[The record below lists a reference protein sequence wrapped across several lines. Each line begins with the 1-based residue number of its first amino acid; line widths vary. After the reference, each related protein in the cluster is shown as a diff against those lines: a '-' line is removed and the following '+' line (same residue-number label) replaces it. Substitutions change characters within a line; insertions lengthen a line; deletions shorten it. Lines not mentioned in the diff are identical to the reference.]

1 MVQVMHRIICSRK
14 GRVLP
19 VEKFLDEILEEAQDP
34 KLLSQMWKGWA
45 PHV

>member
-1 MVQVMHRIICSRK
+1 MIQVMHRIICSRK

-34 KLLSQMWKGWA
+34 KLLSQM
-45 PHV
+45 